1 MSTPKKQIQQKAKPA
16 GTVTE
21 AIKVIPKRAGFR
33 RAGYAFPEEGL
44 TIRLSDLSD
53 SQLNQ
58 LENEP
63 MLVVMRMEVEA
74 PNTVDEKTDEAPQTT
89 EKAAGE

>member
-16 GTVTE
+16 GTATE

-44 TIRLSDLSD
+44 TIRLSELNDK
-53 SQLNQ
+53 QLDQ

-74 PNTVDEKTDEAPQTT
+74 PSTVDDKTDEASQTT
-89 EKAAGE
+89 EKAASE

>member
-1 MSTPKKQIQQKAKPA
+1 MSNPKKPAQQKTKPA
-16 GTVTE
+16 GTSSQ

-44 TIRLSDLSD
+44 TIRLSELTGE
-53 SQLNQ
+53 QLAQ

-63 MLVVMRMEVEA
+63 MLVVIPVEVEA
-74 PNTVDEKTDEAPQTT
+74 PATAD
-89 EKAAGE
+89 AAKPAEETASE

>member
-1 MSTPKKQIQQKAKPA
+1 MSTPKKPTQQKAKPA
-16 GTVTE
+16 GTSTQ

-44 TIRLSDLSD
+44 TIRLSELTDK
-53 SQLNQ
+53 QLDQ

-63 MLVVMRMEVEA
+63 MLVVVPAEVEA
-74 PNTVDEKTDEAPQTT
+74 PATAETDQADPAKPAE
-89 EKAAGE
+89 EAAGE

>member
-1 MSTPKKQIQQKAKPA
+1 MNAPKKPPQQKAKPA
-16 GTVTE
+16 GKSTE

-44 TIRLSDLSD
+44 TIRLSELNDK
-53 SQLNQ
+53 QLEQ

-74 PNTVDEKTDEAPQTT
+74 PSTVDDKTDEASQTT
-89 EKAAGE
+89 EKAASE

>member
-1 MSTPKKQIQQKAKPA
+1 MSNPKKPAQQKTKPA
-16 GTVTE
+16 GTSSQ

-44 TIRLSDLSD
+44 TFRLSELTDE
-53 SQLNQ
+53 QLAQ

-63 MLVVMRMEVEA
+63 MLVVVPVEVETPA
-74 PNTVDEKTDEAPQTT
+74 TDEADPAKPAEEAT
-89 EKAAGE
+89 GE

>member
-1 MSTPKKQIQQKAKPA
+1 MSNPKKPAQQKTKPA
-16 GTVTE
+16 GTSSQ

-44 TIRLSDLSD
+44 TIRLSELTDE
-53 SQLNQ
+53 QLAQ

-63 MLVVMRMEVEA
+63 MLVVVPVEVETLA
-74 PNTVDEKTDEAPQTT
+74 TDEADPAKPAEEAT
-89 EKAAGE
+89 GE

>member
-1 MSTPKKQIQQKAKPA
+1 MSTPKKQVQQKTKPA
-16 GTVTE
+16 GTSTQ

-44 TIRLSDLSD
+44 TILLSELTDK
-53 SQLNQ
+53 QLAQ

-63 MLVVMRMEVEA
+63 MLVVVSVEVDAPSTAEA
-74 PNTVDEKTDEAPQTT
+74 DQADPAKPAEE
-89 EKAAGE
+89 AAGE

>member
-1 MSTPKKQIQQKAKPA
+1 MSNPKKFVQPKAKPA
-16 GTVTE
+16 GAVTE

-44 TIRLSDLSD
+44 TIRLSELNDK
-53 SQLNQ
+53 QLEQ

-74 PNTVDEKTDEAPQTT
+74 PSTVDDKTDEASQTT
-89 EKAAGE
+89 EKAASE

>member
-33 RAGYAFPEEGL
+33 RAGFAFPEEGL
-44 TIRLSDLSD
+44 TIRLSELTDK
-53 SQLNQ
+53 QLDQ
-58 LENEP
+58 LESEP
-63 MLVVMRMEVEA
+63 MLVVIPVDVEEIA
-74 PNTVDEKTDEAPQTT
+74 TADAGQVDLAKATEAN
-89 EKAAGE
+89 AAE

>member
-1 MSTPKKQIQQKAKPA
+1 MSQQQDKKNKIIA
-16 GTVTE
+16 E

-44 TIRLSDLSD
+44 TIRLSELNDK
-53 SQLNQ
+53 QLDQ

-74 PNTVDEKTDEAPQTT
+74 PSTVDDKTDEAPQTT
-89 EKAAGE
+89 EKPPGE

>member
-1 MSTPKKQIQQKAKPA
+1 MSNPKKPAQQKTKPA
-16 GTVTE
+16 GTSSQ

-44 TIRLSDLSD
+44 TIRLSELTDE
-53 SQLNQ
+53 QLAQ

-63 MLVVMRMEVEA
+63 MLVVVPVEVEA
-74 PNTVDEKTDEAPQTT
+74 PATDEADPAKPAEEAT
-89 EKAAGE
+89 GE

>member
-1 MSTPKKQIQQKAKPA
+1 MSNQKKPAQQKIKPA
-16 GTVTE
+16 GTSTQ

-44 TIRLSDLSD
+44 TIRLSELSGE
-53 SQLNQ
+53 QLAQ

-63 MLVVMRMEVEA
+63 MLVVIPVEVEENGTA
-74 PNTVDEKTDEAPQTT
+74 NAEQADPAKTSEAN
-89 EKAAGE
+89 AAE

>member
-1 MSTPKKQIQQKAKPA
+1 MNNPKKPAQKKTKPA
-16 GTVTE
+16 GTSTQ

-44 TIRLSDLSD
+44 TIRLSELTDEQLS
-53 SQLNQ
+53 Q

-63 MLVVMRMEVEA
+63 MLVVVPVEVEA
-74 PNTVDEKTDEAPQTT
+74 PATAEADQADPAKPA
-89 EKAAGE
+89 EEAAGE